1 MNGSLVPTNWTR
13 FRFGSLAFLRAASL
27 LGVLLLLDVGA
38 VSGQF
43 TLYEREG
50 RSLEVG
56 GYVRSLTQL
65 YDPGYDIPGTDRP
78 SGIHAEVVRLKWKL
92 RLGDSF
98 ILEAHNRILGQVSSD
113 PTDTGG
119 SVVGFGVSAVP
130 GRSVDLSSA
139 WVEEDRL
146 RVWHDIDRL
155 SLTIYSG
162 LGDLTVGRQAI
173 TWGIS
178 NLFPV
183 VDLWAQFS
191 PFELDTEEKP
201 GIDAIRILS
210 YPGDGLELD
219 AVVAD
224 RGSSEDL
231 SAGIRAGLSLS
242 WADLYLGAGKFWNQ
256 AMGLAGISAP
266 VGSWKVRA
274 EGVLPYDLDE
284 EDTNLPRMTLGLD
297 WLGGE
302 VMLSGEYHFNGIGAK
317 TPVGYIEVLQDERFS
332 RGESYFLGR
341 HYLGGMGSWTPGND
355 RLSLSL
361 VTLWNLQDPS
371 SAFVPNL
378 TYDVGQSTR
387 ISAGAMI
394 SFGDTPILAPPPTLR
409 SEYGSYGDFA
419 YTMLSVYF

>member
-1 MNGSLVPTNWTR
+1 MGLLFSMVGLLFSAVP
-13 FRFGSLAFLRAASL
+13 GPL
-27 LGVLLLLDVGA
+27 
-38 VSGQF
+38 SGQF
-43 TLYEREG
+43 TLFESGG
-50 RSLEVG
+50 RSLDVG
-56 GYVRSLTQL
+56 GYIRSLTQI

-98 ILEAHNRILGQVSSD
+98 ILEAHNRIQGQLSSNPND
-113 PTDTGG
+113 VGG
-119 SVVGFGVSAVP
+119 AVVGFGVSAVP
-130 GRSVDLSSA
+130 GRSVDLSSV
-139 WVEEDRL
+139 WIEEDRL

-155 SLTIYSG
+155 SLTVYSG
-162 LGDLTVGRQAI
+162 LGDLTIGRQAI

-183 VDLWAQFS
+183 QDLWAQFS

-201 GIDAIRILS
+201 GIDAVRILT
-210 YPGDGLELD
+210 YPAEGLELD

-231 SAGIRAGLSLS
+231 SAGIRASLSLS

-256 AMGLAGISAP
+256 AMGLAGVSAP

-274 EGVLPYDLDE
+274 EGVLPYDLDVDE
-284 EDTNLPRMTLGLD
+284 ADLPRATLGVD

-302 VMLSGEYHFNGIGAK
+302 VLLSGEYHFNGLGAE
-317 TPVGYIEVLQDERFS
+317 TSGGYVGLLQEEGFS

-371 SAFVPNL
+371 SAFVPSL

-387 ISAGAMI
+387 LSAGAMI
-394 SFGDTPILAPPPTLR
+394 TFGDTPILAPPPELR
-409 SEYGSYGDFA
+409 SEYGTYGDFA
-419 YTMLSVYF
+419 YTMLSIYF

>member
-1 MNGSLVPTNWTR
+1 MRRARPPGIASWRKAFAKAVVRTVLSLG
-13 FRFGSLAFLRAASL
+13 FSAFLTPGTL
-27 LGVLLLLDVGA
+27 LA
-38 VSGQF
+38 QF
-43 TLYEREG
+43 TLFQTDDRA
-50 RSLEVG
+50 LELG
-56 GYVRSLTQL
+56 GYIRSLTQL
-65 YDPGYDIPGTDRP
+65 YDPGYDIPDADRP

-98 ILEAHNRILGQVSSD
+98 FLEAHNRVQGQVSSD
-113 PTDTGG
+113 PTQAGG
-119 SVVGFGVSAVP
+119 AAVGFGVSAVP
-130 GRSVDLSSA
+130 GRSLDLSSV
-139 WVEEDRL
+139 WIEEERL

-155 SLTIYSG
+155 SLTMYTS
-162 LGDLTVGRQAI
+162 LGDLTLGRQAI

-201 GIDAIRILS
+201 GIDAIRILT
-210 YPGDGLELD
+210 YPGEGLELD

-224 RGSSEDL
+224 RGSSGDL
-231 SAGIRAGLSLS
+231 SAGIRASLSLS
-242 WADLYLGAGKFWNQ
+242 WADLYLGGGKFWNQ

-266 VGSWKVRA
+266 VGSWKIRG

-284 EDTNLPRMTLGLD
+284 KDTDLPRLTLGLD

-302 VMLSGEYHFNGIGAK
+302 VMLSGEYHFNGLGSE
-317 TPVGYIEVLQDERFS
+317 TSEGYVGIVQEKPFS

-361 VTLWNLQDPS
+361 VSLWNLQDPS

-387 ISAGAMI
+387 VSIGAMI
-394 SFGDTPILAPPPTLR
+394 TFGEIPLFQPLPALR
-409 SEYGSYGDFA
+409 SEYGTYGDFA